1 MAALIVSFEKQKI
14 PIPITQEAA
23 WLLGWFL
30 NPWLARNATLQRELV
45 AVWQVWHRTHFRE
58 NTFYGEHILWRTHC
72 KIHG

>member
-30 NPWLARNATLQRELV
+30 NPL
-45 AVWQVWHRTHFRE
+45 
-58 NTFYGEHILWRTHC
+58 
-72 KIHG
+72 